1 MVGQV
6 LQVVQDELFD
16 QDEAKIEVEERRVGP
31 AVQEPARHHYH
42 HNIDAYDRGLY
53 HPMPQQDVYLVT
65 RDGESS
71 PLWGRT
77 VALSSAL
84 DALADDEERYDD
96 TNGGNSFHDGD
107 DGYDVDDDDEP
118 TKYSQYPK
126 ILGSET
132 AKKLQGR
139 KGLKHSAFNYLLVHH
154 RYIVVNNSHPS
165 HRLDL
170 FSILQKEEKTRSPP
184 HIAKK

>member
-1 MVGQV
+1 MVVQV

-16 QDEAKIEVEERRVGP
+16 LDEAKIEVEERRVGP

-42 HNIDAYDRGLY
+42 HNIDSFDRGLY
-53 HPMPQQDVYLVT
+53 HLVAQQDVYLMS

-77 VALSSAL
+77 VALSSTL

-96 TNGGNSFHDGD
+96 VHGGSSFN
-107 DGYDVDDDDEP
+107 DDDDGDVVDSGDDDKP

-126 ILGSET
+126 I
-132 AKKLQGR
+132 
-139 KGLKHSAFNYLLVHH
+139 
-154 RYIVVNNSHPS
+154 
-165 HRLDL
+165 
-170 FSILQKEEKTRSPP
+170 
-184 HIAKK
+184 

>member
-1 MVGQV
+1 MVVQV

-42 HNIDAYDRGLY
+42 HNIDSFDRGLY
-53 HPMPQQDVYLVT
+53 HLVAQQDVYLMS

-77 VALSSAL
+77 VALSSTL

-96 TNGGNSFHDGD
+96 NNGSNSFHDGD
-107 DGYDVDDDDEP
+107 YGHNEDTEDDDEP

-126 ILGSET
+126 I
-132 AKKLQGR
+132 
-139 KGLKHSAFNYLLVHH
+139 
-154 RYIVVNNSHPS
+154 
-165 HRLDL
+165 
-170 FSILQKEEKTRSPP
+170 
-184 HIAKK
+184 

>member
-1 MVGQV
+1 MVVQV

-42 HNIDAYDRGLY
+42 HNIDSCDRGLY
-53 HPMPQQDVYLVT
+53 HLVPQQDVYLMS

-96 TNGGNSFHDGD
+96 INGGDSFHDGD
-107 DGYDVDDDDEP
+107 DGHNEDTEDDDEP

-126 ILGSET
+126 I
-132 AKKLQGR
+132 
-139 KGLKHSAFNYLLVHH
+139 
-154 RYIVVNNSHPS
+154 
-165 HRLDL
+165 
-170 FSILQKEEKTRSPP
+170 
-184 HIAKK
+184 